1 MEVVRRKSR
10 SGSVGGTCRSP
21 MELSPPPT
29 SASKNS
35 RRRGSSFVRKPRL
48 TIADYKMGTSMQM
61 PYHRIR
67 TTDSPPTQSASAKK
81 STFSSIVRL
90 PNKQSRYSRQ
100 NTIQVVTDVETVLT
114 DILREVIPSP
124 RTRITPEPSQVQPVH
139 RPVHQPLAHPVPHLA
154 PQPVIPAIQSP
165 VQSPSEMRIIENP
178 ANTFHQSCDSSMTC
192 AVPRPQRLRLRQLK
206 DRTSRD
212 YKSIDDLS
220 PEYTCLPFVKRLKIL
235 NERQKIAELQRALT
249 VVQSTDSG
257 DNEDE
262 KTDQGSSQSSASA
275 ALPATTSSPVPDSGD
290 NKRPSTSRIAS
301 HEGNETPERVNLKKM
316 LRSMSGMELLPSMD
330 QHNRMR
336 LLRSQTVEGYALRHA
351 SFTSSSYRNKN
362 WRQGMAQTLPSP
374 PTDIPPYEDIR
385 SRTTDGVYMHGPL
398 VTKLVKSDKKAA
410 VRSAAESATDTGDE
424 SASARKKSKCK
435 EIIKEEC
442 VSELLMAIKH
452 VLQERL
458 VSTSA
463 VT

>member
-1 MEVVRRKSR
+1 
-10 SGSVGGTCRSP
+10 
-21 MELSPPPT
+21 
-29 SASKNS
+29 
-35 RRRGSSFVRKPRL
+35 
-48 TIADYKMGTSMQM
+48 MQA

-67 TTDSPPTQSASAKK
+67 TTDSRPTQSASAKK

-100 NTIQVVTDVETVLT
+100 NPIQVVTDVETVLT

-124 RTRITPEPSQVQPVH
+124 RSRIPSEPPQV
-139 RPVHQPLAHPVPHLA
+139 RPVHQPLPHLA
-154 PQPVIPAIQSP
+154 PQPAIPAIQSP
-165 VQSPSEMRIIENP
+165 VHSPGQMRIIENP
-178 ANTFHQSCDSSMTC
+178 VNTFHQSCDSSMTC

-257 DNEDE
+257 DNEDKDE
-262 KTDQGSSQSSASA
+262 KSDKGSSQSTASA
-275 ALPATTSSPVPDSGD
+275 PLPAATSSPAPDSGE
-290 NKRPSTSRIAS
+290 NKRPSTPRIAS

-351 SFTSSSYRNKN
+351 SFTSSRYRNKN

-398 VTKLVKSDKKAA
+398 VKNLVKSDKKAA

-424 SASARKKSKCK
+424 STSGRKKSKCK

-458 VSTSA
+458 VSSSA
-463 VT
+463 VPLRKN